1 MSLVQATC
9 PWCGLQSLV
18 MLPQNL
24 ERNPPVTDP
33 AGEDGVGPASW
44 LVSPPRCLG
53 LGWED
58 LSDSGAQQLK
68 LLCPSSWPCARR
80 AAPTQQT
87 SQAVP
92 GLPSV
97 FPPTRA
103 KPPAFRTQSQES
115 CGFTAT
121 GLYVVLPVLRRGTHT
136 PPLGGKNSKEF
147 ADMV

>member
-24 ERNPPVTDP
+24 
-33 AGEDGVGPASW
+33 VGPASW

-68 LLCPSSWPCARR
+68 LLCPLFWPCARR

-87 SQAVP
+87 SQVVP
-92 GLPSV
+92 GLP
-97 FPPTRA
+97 
-103 KPPAFRTQSQES
+103 E
-115 CGFTAT
+115 
-121 GLYVVLPVLRRGTHT
+121 
-136 PPLGGKNSKEF
+136 
-147 ADMV
+147 